1 VARSLTVAVAV
12 VASLLAVSGAGEAAT
27 PQTPKRGGT
36 VVIAQSRHLEPS
48 CLNPLFASCNSE
60 FLDAVL
66 LGAFQEAPGLT
77 FRPELASAE
86 AEKTK
91 PFTLLY
97 RIRPEARWSD
107 GAPVTAGD
115 FVFTQH
121 VVLAHRADLSSEFL
135 DHLDWIRAVSRVDA
149 KTVRVVLRDRYPDWR
164 SLFPWV
170 LPRHVLAGQKLEGLW
185 KDDLDDPRS
194 GTPIGSGPFLVERF
208 ERGRQLVLRRNP
220 RYWGPHH
227 AYLDRIVVR
236 YLAPDDAAE
245 ALRRGE
251 VDMIDPGPAVLQS
264 EALELRRQPEPGV
277 KVLSAVDPA
286 WEHFDIRMASGG
298 HPALRNRLVRQALAY
313 GIDRDAIARAA
324 AGLTGATGVAVHALD
339 SAVFTADSRYYEPN
353 WKGYR
358 YRPNRA
364 RQLLEQAGCR
374 RGADGIYV
382 CAGERLSLRFATVGG
397 VARRQQTV
405 ELARDQLRAA
415 GVEVVPVYSPVRV
428 FFGTVI
434 PSGDFDVALFG
445 WITGALTAGSLDL
458 FGCQRVNNFTGYC
471 DRLVTRDLDRA
482 AHTLTG
488 RDGSSS

>member
-36 VVIAQSRHLEPS
+36 VVSAQSRHLEPS

-97 RIRPEARWSD
+97 RIRPQARWSD

-121 VVLAHRADLSSEFL
+121 AVLAHRADLSSEFL

-164 SLFPWV
+164 SLSPWV
-170 LPRHVLAGQKLEGLW
+170 LPRHVLAGQKLERLW

-208 ERGRQLVLRRNP
+208 ERGGQLVLRRNP
-220 RYWGPHH
+220 RYWGPHQ

-236 YLAPDDAAE
+236 TWRPTMPRRLCGAAK
-245 ALRRGE
+245 
-251 VDMIDPGPAVLQS
+251 S
-264 EALELRRQPEPGV
+264 
-277 KVLSAVDPA
+277 
-286 WEHFDIRMASGG
+286 
-298 HPALRNRLVRQALAY
+298 
-313 GIDRDAIARAA
+313 
-324 AGLTGATGVAVHALD
+324 T
-339 SAVFTADSRYYEPN
+339 
-353 WKGYR
+353 
-358 YRPNRA
+358 
-364 RQLLEQAGCR
+364 
-374 RGADGIYV
+374 
-382 CAGERLSLRFATVGG
+382 
-397 VARRQQTV
+397 
-405 ELARDQLRAA
+405 
-415 GVEVVPVYSPVRV
+415 
-428 FFGTVI
+428 
-434 PSGDFDVALFG
+434 
-445 WITGALTAGSLDL
+445 
-458 FGCQRVNNFTGYC
+458 
-471 DRLVTRDLDRA
+471 
-482 AHTLTG
+482 
-488 RDGSSS
+488 